1 MNHPVIFFDGV
12 CNLCNGT
19 VRFIIK
25 LDRKRHFRFSSL
37 QSDFAK
43 HTLEPF
49 GIDTTNPDT
58 IILLEDNKIYQKSEA
73 VFRIIKYL
81 SWLKMFNLLSYLP
94 KRTTDFFYDIIARN
108 RYAWFG
114 KKATCVYNESLFD
127 NLFIK

>member
-37 QSDFAK
+37 QSEFAK

-58 IILLEDNKIYQKSEA
+58 IILLVDNIIYQKSEA
-73 VFRIIKYL
+73 VFRITRQL
-81 SWLKMFNLLSYLP
+81 SRINFLIPFKFLP
-94 KRTTDFFYDIIARN
+94 KKINDGIYDFIAKN
-108 RYAWFG
+108 RYIIFG
-114 KKATCVYNESLFD
+114 KKEECPLPADKLKWLF
-127 NLFIK
+127 LS

>member
-43 HTLEPF
+43 HTLEPL

-73 VFRIIKYL
+73 VFRITRQL
-81 SWLKMFNLLSYLP
+81 SRINFLFPFKFLP
-94 KRTTDFFYDIIARN
+94 KKINDGIYDFIAKN
-108 RYAWFG
+108 RYIIFG
-114 KKATCVYNESLFD
+114 KKEECPLPAYKLKWLF
-127 NLFIK
+127 LF